1 MESDFIYLL
10 VSVGD
15 VISKAESYS
24 TANQHLL
31 VEKMLL
37 VILMITIIVDM
48 VSFFFL
54 QCIHELFFRK
64 NVLIRQESV

>member
-1 MESDFIYLL
+1 VESDFIYLL

-31 VEKMLL
+31 VENMLL

-48 VSFFFL
+48 VSFFFFFL
-54 QCIHELFFRK
+54 QCIHEFFIRK
-64 NVLIRQESV
+64 KKY